1 MQPDN
6 FRMILIGRDNSST
19 EKKYWKLTNDQL
31 GITLNLMTKSKSKI
45 FAIIQ
50 TPSRPSITEVLGF
63 MVLNE
68 SEEEP
73 TTNDNEIVKNIMT
86 EDMMLQKLMD

>member
-6 FRMILIGRDNSST
+6 FRMILIGRDSSST

-50 TPSRPSITEVLGF
+50 TPSRPSITELLG
-63 MVLNE
+63 L
-68 SEEEP
+68 SL
-73 TTNDNEIVKNIMT
+73 IHI
-86 EDMMLQKLMD
+86 